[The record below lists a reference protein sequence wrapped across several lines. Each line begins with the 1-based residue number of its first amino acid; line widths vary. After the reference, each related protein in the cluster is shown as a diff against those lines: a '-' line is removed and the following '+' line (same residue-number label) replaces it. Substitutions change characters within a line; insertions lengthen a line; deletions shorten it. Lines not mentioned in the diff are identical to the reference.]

1 MTSHR
6 NKPDKENSSGKKIV
20 ASARNT
26 LPMNMVIGGV
36 KLQEPR
42 QTELIPAPEPEQ
54 PKQAELT
61 QIDRGI
67 LSSQNLNKQFPDQ
80 KPPEEK

>member
-1 MTSHR
+1 MTSNR

-20 ASARNT
+20 VSARNT

-42 QTELIPAPEPEQ
+42 QTELIPIQEPEQ
-54 PKQAELT
+54 PKQLELT
-61 QIDRGI
+61 QIERGI
-67 LSSQNLNKQFPDQ
+67 LSS
-80 KPPEEK
+80 

>member
-1 MTSHR
+1 LTSNR

-20 ASARNT
+20 VSARNT

-42 QTELIPAPEPEQ
+42 QTELIPVPEPEK

-61 QIDRGI
+61 QIERGI
-67 LSSQNLNKQFPDQ
+67 LSS
-80 KPPEEK
+80 